1 MGQPFA
7 GICGGVM
14 GALEEGGKVATSIA
28 ESLKSQPL
36 ALALVIINLMFL
48 AGGMYTAHDFFLRLD
63 TASLRKDKLVN
74 DMMERCIEMAPPKGD
89 RQ

>member
-1 MGQPFA
+1 MG
-7 GICGGVM
+7 IT
-14 GALEEGGKVATSIA
+14 EEGGKVASGTIDA
-28 ESLKSQPL
+28 LKSQPL
-36 ALALVIINLMFL
+36 ALALVVVNLMFL

-74 DMMERCIEMAPPKGD
+74 EMMERCIQMTPPTKGD